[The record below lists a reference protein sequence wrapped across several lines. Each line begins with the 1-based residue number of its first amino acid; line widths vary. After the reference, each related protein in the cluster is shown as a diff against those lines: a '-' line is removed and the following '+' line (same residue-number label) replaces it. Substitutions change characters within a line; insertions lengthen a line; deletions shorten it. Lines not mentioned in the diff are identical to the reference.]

1 MLLQGIIHSIIHF
14 LQGFIYFLS
23 WFGDAL
29 EVIIIKQN
37 EKFLKTI
44 KKNEFYLAGA
54 AIICMIT
61 QDIVLQTNQ
70 TIDSTFLRLL
80 KR

>member
-44 KKNEFYLAGA
+44 KKMN
-54 AIICMIT
+54 
-61 QDIVLQTNQ
+61 
-70 TIDSTFLRLL
+70 ST
-80 KR
+80 